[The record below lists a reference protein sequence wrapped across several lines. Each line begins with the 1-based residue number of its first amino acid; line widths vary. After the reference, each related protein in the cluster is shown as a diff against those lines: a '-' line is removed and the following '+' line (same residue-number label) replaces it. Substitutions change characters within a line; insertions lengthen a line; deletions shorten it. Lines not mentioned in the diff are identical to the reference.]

1 MFKSILKSL
10 ILVLA
15 PKNSMKSLLDLD
27 KLLGRSKDWPVHAFW
42 LNKAQLI
49 KMSELNDPCKWILKK
64 EPLFKINLYFPLS
77 LLISNE
83 KIGNQILWY
92 NFGHTERP
100 L

>member
-42 LNKAQLI
+42 LNKAQLF
-49 KMSELNDPCKWILKK
+49 KMSQLNDPV
-64 EPLFKINLYFPLS
+64 PLLS
-77 LLISNE
+77 LFISNE